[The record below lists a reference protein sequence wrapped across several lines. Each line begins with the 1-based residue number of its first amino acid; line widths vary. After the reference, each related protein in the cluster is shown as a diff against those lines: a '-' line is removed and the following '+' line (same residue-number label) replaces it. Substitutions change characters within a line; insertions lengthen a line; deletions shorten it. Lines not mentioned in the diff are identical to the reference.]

1 MSFHLRPV
9 ETTHSTPSPTA
20 STASP
25 RDELRAPHMKQ
36 PLPSPPSSSG
46 GLSQRPF
53 SPRTLR
59 GAYAPHRSLS
69 PALIPTPDVDLSY
82 SPASAEPSRRHYP
95 PPPTGHDLMA
105 MFPAQQPEC
114 KPPHASSDI
123 FARQERAFFAQ
134 AGREIRRVRVEVDAP
149 DAAAPRGWPG
159 HGQPLQPAPHP
170 MTPVQNPAA
179 YPYPPPGSRP
189 VMPPP
194 PGPPMHGQPY
204 PPPPMPQEHAPHPHP
219 SHHRQPS
226 GGLRTPPREPAAPP
240 GQPHA
245 DIVLEEDE
253 SWRRPIPC
261 SERRR
266 AGKHT
271 KRVVVKH

>member
-9 ETTHSTPSPTA
+9 DTTHSTPSPTA

-25 RDELRAPHMKQ
+25 RDDLRAPHMKHS
-36 PLPSPPSSSG
+36 LPSPPPSSG
-46 GLSQRPF
+46 GISQRPF
-53 SPRTLR
+53 SPGALR
-59 GAYAPHRSLS
+59 GAYSA
-69 PALIPTPDVDLSY
+69 
-82 SPASAEPSRRHYP
+82 ASAESSRRHYP
-95 PPPTGHDLMA
+95 PPPTGHQLMA
-105 MFPAQQPEC
+105 MFPAKRPEC
-114 KPPHASSDI
+114 KPPGASSDI

-134 AGREIRRVRVEVDAP
+134 AGGEIRRVRVEADAP

-170 MTPVQNPAA
+170 MTPAQNPAV
-179 YPYPPPGSRP
+179 YPYHPAHGARP
-189 VMPPP
+189 AVHMPPP
-194 PGPPMHGQPY
+194 PGPPMHGHPY
-204 PPPPMPQEHAPHPHP
+204 PPPPMPQEPVPHPRP
-219 SHHRQPS
+219 AHHRQPS
-226 GGLRTPPREPAAPP
+226 GGMRTPPREPAAPP
-240 GQPHA
+240 SQPHA
-245 DIVLEEDE
+245 DIVLEDSDE